1 MVFPFPLYVPSTVL
15 AFSSRIAAFM
25 STSVSSAQHPLWISA
40 APFLFVLLWSTGF
53 IGGKLGLSAVE
64 PMTFLTLRY
73 TAATLILLC
82 IALLS
87 RARWPQTNADVVH
100 AAIAGLLLHLGFVG
114 AVFYAY
120 TRGVEAGV
128 AAIIASLQPLLTAV
142 IVGRF
147 LGEVVT
153 PKQWLGLFLGLAGVA
168 LVVWQKLSLGIGSPL
183 GLAFAVIGLLG
194 ITSGTV
200 YQKRF
205 CSHLDLRT
213 GNTIQFFASAAVAA
227 VLAYLLET
235 RQIEWTRMFILTLS
249 WLTLVISVGAI
260 ALLYVLIRRGA
271 VARVASL
278 FYLVPLATALIA
290 WPLFGET
297 FGPIGFG
304 GMGLTVI
311 GVALAQSG

>member
-1 MVFPFPLYVPSTVL
+1 MSDVASSSL
-15 AFSSRIAAFM
+15 ASDRTARDP
-25 STSVSSAQHPLWISA
+25 VWISA

-53 IGGKLGLSAVE
+53 IGGKLGLPAVE

-73 TAATLILLC
+73 TGAALTLVV

-87 RARWPQTNADVVH
+87 RAPWPCTFSEVGH
-100 AAIAGLLLHLGFVG
+100 ATAAGLLLHLGFVG

-128 AAIIASLQPLLTAV
+128 AAVVASLQPLLTA
-142 IVGRF
+142 ILVGRF

-153 PKQWLGLFLGLAGVA
+153 RKQWIGLFLGLVGVV
-168 LVVWQKLSLGIGSPL
+168 LVVWQKLTQGIGSPI
-183 GLAFAVIGLLG
+183 GFGFAVVGLLG
-194 ITSGTV
+194 MTAGTV

-205 CSHLDLRT
+205 CSQHDLRT
-213 GNTIQFFASAAVAA
+213 GNTIQFTAAAVVAA
-227 VLAYLLET
+227 LLAFFFES
-235 RQIEWTRMFILTLS
+235 RHIEWTGTFLFALAWLIIVLS
-249 WLTLVISVGAI
+249 IGAI

-278 FYLVPLATALIA
+278 FYLVPPVTALIA

-297 FGPIGFG
+297 FGPVALV
-304 GMGLTVI
+304 GMGLTVA
-311 GVALAQSG
+311 GVALAQSE